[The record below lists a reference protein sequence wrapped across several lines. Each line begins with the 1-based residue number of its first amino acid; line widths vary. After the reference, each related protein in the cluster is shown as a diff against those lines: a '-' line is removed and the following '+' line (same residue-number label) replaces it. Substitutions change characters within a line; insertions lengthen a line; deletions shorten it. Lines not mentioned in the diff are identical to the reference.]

1 MIKFLIILE
10 MILNKIN
17 DMNKKD
23 QIYNESFNEIIL
35 N

>member
-17 DMNKKD
+17 DMNKED
-23 QIYNESFNEIIL
+23 QIYNENFNEIIL